1 MQEAMRIGLVVAAIL
16 AVLTFVEY
24 VFAVN
29 VSNDVLRFIGLALAA
44 FGKAGAIIYY
54 FMHVNRIWRVE
65 ESH

>member
-54 FMHVNRIWRVE
+54 FMHVNRTWRVE